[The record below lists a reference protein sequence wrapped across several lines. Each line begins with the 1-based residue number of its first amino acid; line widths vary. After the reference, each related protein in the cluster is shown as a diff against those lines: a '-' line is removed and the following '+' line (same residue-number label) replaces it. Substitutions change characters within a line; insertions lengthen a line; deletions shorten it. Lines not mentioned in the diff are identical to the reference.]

1 MNECNRI
8 RDGKLDPGLNVPRA
22 GPNHLRPRLGR
33 RYPLWNSALVATAA
47 AIAIFWW
54 IGNRFPNGPRRD
66 GYSPPAA
73 SSPEPSRISINN
85 NRSAGRKLAVDL
97 DGTVAVYPD
106 EVDRLVA
113 PSGRFRID
121 LSVEHIAAI
130 LNINGRMIART
141 SNSNDLDSEAV
152 LFVVAVGRLTAQ
164 ARLRSAAE
172 RLRQAR
178 DGVPADYAVDE
189 WTTQELRF
197 TLRTL
202 SHPSSREQAI
212 LEAISRSARE
222 CMPEPGEKIRAI
234 PATRR
239 EIESGAVDFSP
250 GYLPLEQ
257 AVANTRQGR

>member
-1 MNECNRI
+1 MGILLLPRVRPNRHES
-8 RDGKLDPGLNVPRA
+8 R
-22 GPNHLRPRLGR
+22 
-33 RYPLWNSALVATAA
+33 STTTAA
-47 AIAIFWW
+47 
-54 IGNRFPNGPRRD
+54 P
-66 GYSPPAA
+66 
-73 SSPEPSRISINN
+73 
-85 NRSAGRKLAVDL
+85 GRKLAVDL
-97 DGTVAVYPD
+97 DGTVAVYPN
-106 EVDRLVA
+106 EVSRFVA
-113 PSGRFRID
+113 RVVVFEID

-130 LNINGRMIART
+130 LNINARMIART
-141 SNSNDLDSEAV
+141 SNSNELDSEAV

-178 DGVPADYAVDE
+178 DGLPADYAADE

-257 AVANTRQGR
+257 AVANTRQREMNAGMRRAGKRPIHDAVISYTVNT